1 MILDVEF
8 SLYLIS
14 ALRHKI
20 NLEVVRVWRKI
31 IPMLS
36 KLVMSGKICIYLE
49 RENGKQI
56 NLIICIKHT
65 GL

>member
-1 MILDVEF
+1 MMLDTEF

-14 ALRHKI
+14 DLRHKI

-31 IPMLS
+31 TPMFS
-36 KLVMSGKICIYLE
+36 KLVMPGKNCIYLE

-56 NLIICIKHT
+56 NLIICSEHT
-65 GL
+65 SL